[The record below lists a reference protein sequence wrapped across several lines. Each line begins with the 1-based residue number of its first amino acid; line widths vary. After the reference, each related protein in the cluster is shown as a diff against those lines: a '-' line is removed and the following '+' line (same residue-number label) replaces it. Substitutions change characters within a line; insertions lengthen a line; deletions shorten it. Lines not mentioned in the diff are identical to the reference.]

1 MRQFY
6 FNAIRASA
14 AAMNSLFLVMAGG
27 AVGSGARYLTG
38 RATLTAFGPG
48 YPWGTLTV
56 NLIGG
61 LLMGALVGTLSRLSV
76 SGENWRLL
84 LAVGVLGGF
93 TTFSAFSLDTVT
105 MLQRGDLLPAFGYV
119 LVSVIGSVA
128 ALFAGL
134 ALTRIA
140 A

>member
-1 MRQFY
+1 MY
-6 FNAIRASA
+6 
-14 AAMNSLFLVMAGG
+14 SLFLVMAGG

-38 RATLTAFGPG
+38 RAMLSLFGPDF
-48 YPWGTLTV
+48 PWGTLTV

-61 LLMGALVGTLSRLSV
+61 FLMGALVGTLARATG
-76 SGENWRLL
+76 SGEQWRLL

-93 TTFSAFSLDTVT
+93 TTFSAFSLDT
-105 MLQRGDLLPAFGYV
+105 MAMIERGEIGTAGAYV
-119 LVSVIGSVA
+119 LASVIGSCA

-134 ALTRIA
+134 TLTRIA

>member
-6 FNAIRASA
+6 FGAIRASA
-14 AAMNSLFLVMAGG
+14 ARMNSLFLVMAGG
-27 AVGSGARYLTG
+27 AVGAGARFLTG
-38 RATLTAFGPG
+38 RATSAAFGTG
-48 YPWGTLTV
+48 FPWGTLAV

-61 LLMGALVGTLSRLSV
+61 LLMGALVGMLARAAD
-76 SGENWRLL
+76 GENWRLL
-84 LAVGVLGGF
+84 LGVGVLGGF

-105 MLQRGDLLPAFGYV
+105 MLQRGDLGLAALYI

-134 ALTRIA
+134 QLTRA
-140 A
+140 VA